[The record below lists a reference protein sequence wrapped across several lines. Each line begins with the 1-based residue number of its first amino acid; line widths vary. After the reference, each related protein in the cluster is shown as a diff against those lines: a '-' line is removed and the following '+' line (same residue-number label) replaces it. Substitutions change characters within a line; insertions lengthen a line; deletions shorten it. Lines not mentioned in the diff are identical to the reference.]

1 MNGSDLLILLITGLI
16 AGFSSGLI
24 GVGGGI
30 FYVVIYSIFLEK
42 LGVTNEHEFV
52 RMVIANSIFSTLFAA
67 LAASYKQIR
76 LKNFYP
82 KYVLLIGLPGA
93 LAAIGL
99 TQLINRSEWYDKT
112 TFSVVFTLAML
123 PLIGRMI
130 MKSKKASLNPEK
142 LSNPFYLVLGLFS
155 GMATALSGLG
165 GAFLMTPVLNGWRRV
180 NIKKVVSIAV
190 GVIVI
195 VAFATSVFNLFT
207 QDYQSINLD
216 YTYGGINLGLSL
228 PIIIGVLVAAPF
240 GVTVSNKLSNRTIK
254 LTFAAFCILVVIY
267 NLRNILLG

>member
-1 MNGSDLLILLITGLI
+1 MDGIDILILFITGLF

-30 FYVVIYSIFLEK
+30 FYVVIYSLFLEK
-42 LGVTNEHEFV
+42 LGVSNEHEFV

-67 LAASYKQIR
+67 LAASYKQIK
-76 LKNFYP
+76 LNNFYP
-82 KYVLLIGLPGA
+82 KYVLMVGLPGA
-93 LAAIGL
+93 VAAIGL
-99 TQLINRSEWYDKT
+99 TQIINNSDWYDKT
-112 TFSVVFTLAML
+112 TFSIVFTLAML

-130 MKSKKASLNPEK
+130 MKSKKASLSPKE
-142 LSNPFYLVLGLFS
+142 LSNPFYLILGLFS

-195 VAFATSVFNLFT
+195 VALATSVFNLLT
-207 QDYQSINLD
+207 QNYDSVSLD
-216 YTYGGINLGLSL
+216 HTYGGINLGLSL
-228 PIIIGVLVAAPF
+228 PIIIGVLIAAPF

-254 LTFAAFCILVVIY
+254 LFFAAFCSLVVIY
-267 NLRNILLG
+267 NLRNILFS